1 MDESKQNIYDQVI
14 AVVMN
19 NAISERMLN
28 GRIVLRDFQS
38 DNPSHQLYFMAS
50 SIIADMHNENI
61 YISMPIIKYWKFK
74 WQNRRR
80 KNIRFL
86 WKSTIEEIE
95 LDNYDANYKITTV
108 DTIVNF
114 VAQWARDTFQISRKE
129 FDNIYREVYVNENS
143 SN

>member
-1 MDESKQNIYDQVI
+1 
-14 AVVMN
+14 
-19 NAISERMLN
+19 
-28 GRIVLRDFQS
+28 
-38 DNPSHQLYFMAS
+38 
-50 SIIADMHNENI
+50 
-61 YISMPIIKYWKFK
+61 MPIIKYWKFK